1 MPPAPVSTLNIQ
13 LRYDLADGLRPQ
25 LGADLRNSL
34 FDLLHSLETGG
45 SIKAAAQS
53 KGHSYRHVWGAIKQ
67 WEALLGQPLI
77 VWQRGRRATLTPYSQ
92 RLIWAERQA
101 RVRMTPHL
109 EALRAEL
116 AQVVRE
122 AHDSQLQF
130 LSVAASHDIGLVR
143 LQALAGEHG
152 LLHMKTRFTGS
163 EQALRDLNDG
173 VCELAGFHVPR
184 LTRASNVFKAA
195 LSAHLQPG
203 EHKLISAYR
212 RVQGWM
218 TRRSTANDPATIA
231 DGWSML
237 QSRGTRLV
245 NRQPG
250 SGTRLL
256 LDHLLS
262 EKGLTG
268 EAIDGYQTRVEH
280 THVAVAA
287 LIAGGM
293 ADIGLGVEAVAQDF
307 GLQFEPLVEEDYYLV
322 CLKSQL
328 DRAPVM
334 RLRHLLGQACW
345 STELQRLPGYVSE
358 QPGQVLS
365 LVQALPWWDFDEPR
379 LNRPEGRSKPAASR
393 Y

>member
-1 MPPAPVSTLNIQ
+1 MPRSPTPTLNIQ
-13 LRYDLADGLRPQ
+13 LRYDLADGLGPQ

-34 FDLLHSLETGG
+34 FDLLHSLEASG

-53 KGHSYRHVWGAIKQ
+53 KGQSYRHVWGAIKQ
-67 WEALLGQPLI
+67 WEEMLGQELI

-130 LSVAASHDIGLVR
+130 LSVAASHDVGLVR
-143 LQALAGEHG
+143 LQSLGSERG

-163 EQALRDLNDG
+163 EQALRDLNEG

-184 LTRASNVFKAA
+184 LTRASEVFKAA
-195 LSAHLQPG
+195 LSPHLQPG
-203 EHKLISAYR
+203 EHKLISAHR

-218 TRRSTANDPATIA
+218 TRRPTTDEPAATV
-231 DGWSML
+231 DGWTLL
-237 QSRGTRLV
+237 QRQGTRLV

-256 LDHLLS
+256 LDHLLADR
-262 EKGLTG
+262 GLTG

-287 LIAGGM
+287 MIAGGS

-307 GLQFEPLVEEDYYLV
+307 GLQFEPLFEEDYYLV
-322 CLKSQL
+322 CLKDQL
-328 DRAPVM
+328 DREPVL
-334 RLRHLLGQACW
+334 RLRHLLAQPSWGA
-345 STELQRLPGYVSE
+345 ELQQLPGYIAE

-365 LVQALPWWDFDEPR
+365 LIQALPWWHFDEAPGN
-379 LNRPEGRSKPAASR
+379 LSVGKTDLGAAR
-393 Y
+393 